1 MADLTGATALITGA
15 ARGQGAAEARRFVD
29 AGAHVVMGD
38 VTVDD
43 GEALARELGPNVT
56 FRRLDVT
63 TAADWQRAVL
73 VPTGWPPLRVLVNNA
88 AVHWS
93 RRIEDEDEVD
103 VLRMWR
109 INQLGPFL
117 GIQAVIAPM
126 RAAGGGSIINVSST
140 AGLLGLPGLSAYGAA
155 KWALRGLT
163 KTAAVEL
170 GPDRIRVNSIHPGPI
185 DTPMLHASPTF
196 TGRQDAYSHLP
207 LERCGQP
214 DEVAALVLF
223 LASPESAFITGAEIA
238 IDGGMTAAGTRPRSL
253 G

>member
-1 MADLTGATALITGA
+1 MTDLTGMTALVTGA
-15 ARGQGAAEARRFVD
+15 ARGQGAAEARRFVE

-38 VTVDD
+38 VIVDE
-43 GEALARELGPNVT
+43 GEARARELGPRAV

-63 TAADWQRAVL
+63 LAVDWQHAVR
-73 VPTGWPPLRVLVNNA
+73 VPDGWPPLRILVNNA
-88 AVHWS
+88 AVHWY
-93 RRIEDEDEVD
+93 RRLEDEDEAE

-109 INQLGPFL
+109 VNQLGPFL
-117 GIQAVIAPM
+117 GMQAVVAPM

-170 GPDRIRVNSIHPGPI
+170 GPDGIRVNSIHPGPI

-196 TGRQDAYSHLP
+196 TGRQDAYAHLP
-207 LERCGQP
+207 LERCGEP

-238 IDGGMTAAGTRPRSL
+238 IDGGMTAGGTRPRSL